1 MSGLSLEFRKLF
13 NMRSRTHNHQ
23 NYGKH
28 GLPPTMVPDQYDSAI
43 PHTSVVG
50 PGSETS
56 EPSIFLKRKEPLSPV
71 ISLPVFV
78 CLLPSV
84 WSMSLSALGVP
95 PHCCFELSGNWN
107 SGSCTKESWRCQL
120 AANMPKAL
128 INWQQGRLTLQWIEM
143 QQGRQVWVKA
153 GNWQIGCWE
162 KCVPYSWLP
171 SSSCAEPHVQ
181 LSHVKGHPW
190 FDTYSV
196 APSLPQY
203 NFWLLQMDGL
213 RESTWPLRDP
223 HPQVQAPLQLR
234 TD

>member
-1 MSGLSLEFRKLF
+1 MDVVDQKTSSRGYFPNKNHFSMSGLSLEFCTLF
-13 NMRSRTHNHQ
+13 NQRSRIHNHQ

-28 GLPPTMVPDQYDSAI
+28 SLPPTMVPDQYDSAI

-71 ISLPVFV
+71 ISLPVFD

-120 AANMPKAL
+120 AANMPKGTYQL
-128 INWQQGRLTLQWIEM
+128 TTGQINSSMNWSTARTSSVGEGR
-143 QQGRQVWVKA
+143 
-153 GNWQIGCWE
+153 
-162 KCVPYSWLP
+162 
-171 SSSCAEPHVQ
+171 
-181 LSHVKGHPW
+181 
-190 FDTYSV
+190 
-196 APSLPQY
+196 
-203 NFWLLQMDGL
+203 
-213 RESTWPLRDP
+213 
-223 HPQVQAPLQLR
+223 
-234 TD
+234 